1 MGCNTSKQPVAAEP
15 AVQAAPAKF
24 LLLGTGTSGKTTI
37 FKQLK
42 LACGNF
48 SAQERLTYAP
58 QIKEEIIASMQ
69 TLIKIATGPLGR
81 TLNREE
87 LAAAERINQLEPTL
101 SVVLNA
107 SVAKDLTLLWGE
119 AGPHG
124 GGSAIRAAHAN
135 RRKVQELVEQG
146 DVNRELCVDNFHI
159 FMRDI
164 NDIAVPGYEP
174 TNEHIVSVRTKTTGV
189 TEAPLA
195 IPPDE
200 ITLVDVG
207 GQRSERRKWV
217 NVFEGVN
224 VVLYVISLSDYDQ
237 VLTEENTINR
247 MTESLE
253 IFEKMSNH
261 VVFENA
267 VFIVFL
273 NKYDVLEQKL
283 ANDPPSYPELF
294 EDYQP
299 MDVKGTANFL
309 KGKFV
314 EKMKNARENENVF
327 FNFTNATRADEI
339 TKVLKS
345 AIDIHKRRPVK
356 QAV

>member
-1 MGCNTSKQPVAAEP
+1 MGCCSSTPQPPVEAP
-15 AVQAAPAKF
+15 PPPQPAKF

-48 SAQERLTYAP
+48 STQERLTFAP

-69 TLIKIATGPLGR
+69 TLIKIAVGPLGR
-81 TLNREE
+81 TFNAAEI
-87 LAAAERINQLEPTL
+87 AAAERINALEPTL
-101 SVVLNA
+101 AVELTSA
-107 SVAKDLTLLWGE
+107 VANDLTTLWGS
-119 AGPHG
+119 P
-124 GGSAIRAAHAN
+124 GSAVRVAHTQ
-135 RRKVQELVEQG
+135 RRKVQELVEHG

-164 NDIAVPGYEP
+164 NAIAAPGYEP

-195 IPPDE
+195 LEGDE

-237 VLTEENTINR
+237 TLSEEISINR
-247 MTESLE
+247 MHESLE

-267 VFIVFL
+267 IFIVFL
-273 NKYDVLEQKL
+273 NKFDVLQQKL
-283 ANDPPSYPELF
+283 AADPPSYPSEVF
-294 EDYQP
+294 PDYQP
-299 MDVKGTANFL
+299 ADAQATAVFL
-309 KGKFV
+309 KGKFI
-314 EKMKNARENENVF
+314 EKMKNARENDNVF
-327 FNFTNATRADEI
+327 FHFTNATQPTDV
-339 TKVLKS
+339 TNVLRS
-345 AIDIHKRRPVK
+345 AIKTHKARRAK
-356 QAV
+356 

>member
-1 MGCNTSKQPVAAEP
+1 MGCKNSTP
-15 AVQAAPAKF
+15 AVVEEPPPPPAPAKF

-48 SAQERLTYAP
+48 STQERLTFAP
-58 QIKEEIIASMQ
+58 QIKEEIVASMQ
-69 TLIKIATGPLGR
+69 TLMKIATGPLGR
-81 TLNREE
+81 TFNQREM
-87 LAAAERINQLEPTL
+87 AAAERINALEPTL
-101 SVVLNA
+101 AVVLNA
-107 SVAKDLTLLWGE
+107 SVAQDLTTLWGQ
-119 AGPHG
+119 P
-124 GGSAIRAAHAN
+124 GSAIRDAHTN
-135 RRKVQELVEQG
+135 RRKVQELVDDIG
-146 DVNRELCVDNFHI
+146 RELCVDNFHI

-164 NDIAVPGYEP
+164 NQIAEPGYEP

-195 IPPDE
+195 IESDQ

-224 VVLYVISLSDYDQ
+224 VVLYVISMSDYDQ
-237 VLTEENTINR
+237 TLSEEISVNR
-247 MTESLE
+247 MAESLE

-273 NKYDVLEQKL
+273 NKYDILKQKL
-283 ANDPPSYPELF
+283 EAGSYPTEVF
-294 EDYQP
+294 PDYSQSNLE
-299 MDVKGTANFL
+299 GTGSFI
-309 KGKFV
+309 KGKFM
-314 EKMKNARENENVF
+314 ERMKNAREGDNVF
-327 FNFTNATRADEI
+327 FHFTNATSSKDV
-339 TKVLKS
+339 TDVLAS
-345 AIDIHKRRPVK
+345 AISIHKRRNRK
-356 QAV
+356 